1 MADALAGRTR
11 EWVTN
16 AAPSGRWPA
25 LRIGQFWTQ
34 RELIYF
40 FALRDLKVRYKQ
52 AFLGVAWAGIQPL
65 VGALTFTILFHRLG

>member
-1 MADALAGRTR
+1 MAGRPR
-11 EWVTN
+11 AGWVVN
-16 AAPSGRWPA
+16 AAATGGGRA
-25 LRIGQFWTQ
+25 AASASSWTH

-65 VGALTFTILFHRLG
+65 VGA